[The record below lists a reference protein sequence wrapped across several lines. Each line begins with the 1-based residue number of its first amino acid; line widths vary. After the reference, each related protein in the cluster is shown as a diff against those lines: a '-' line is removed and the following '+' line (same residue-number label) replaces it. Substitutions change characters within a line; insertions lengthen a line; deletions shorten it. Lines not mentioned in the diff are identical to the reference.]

1 MAKQSSTMKIANMMA
16 KKIIADQTRARLAM
30 GFDAAIL
37 AAHEV
42 FGMGPGRSAAFADA
56 YNKAMEQLADMFI
69 ADCDENHDEQLAY
82 AKAQRDEAIRRI
94 VGDGNFVP
102 FDLYYGQAYMDELK
116 RIRIMEGKT

>member
-94 VGDGNFVP
+94 VGDDNFVP

-116 RIRIMEGKT
+116 RIRIMEAR

>member
-1 MAKQSSTMKIANMMA
+1 MAKQSNTMKIANMMA

-94 VGDGNFVP
+94 VGDDNFVP

-116 RIRIMEGKT
+116 RIRIMEAR